1 MGVWPLEEGGA
12 FYPRDALEWS
22 RTVRDAALLA
32 TRLSPRQSS
41 ARDVWA
47 ARARTAASLLVRKQG
62 NKRGNRGGVGGG
74 KRSGSEEV
82 SSWRTAGFLLRGTLE
97 PLSEDEEHLRVRA
110 AALMH
115 AAALLADGDS
125 CFKRVVSA
133 RADEAAAEN
142 FFKSASSRS
151 TTATA
156 TSAAATSATAASTA
170 SSSSKSSSSLS
181 SSSASMAAVDSSA
194 AVSLES
200 STLKELGAAGADA
213 RSLLKIQA
221 MLGDLSPSKAKAKK
235 TTATAATAAI
245 APPVTTPVA
254 PAAVAPSVTPAVVQP
269 AVSNAG
275 PLVLCGGGWRALVPS
290 VVESREALSFVKA
303 ARGKARFG
311 GAALR
316 VAEQL
321 EFLALGGGPVLLGR
335 EGARALKEL
344 GSPCTA
350 AAAADALVASGH
362 WTRSAAMKATATTAA
377 TATGAISASVVT
389 TKEAAQVGQVSP
401 WSAQAIDLAAT
412 KALAIGERRKR
423 LASIAAPLP
432 PPSTASANPGFREPG
447 DSVLG
452 GSVKGAWPGWL
463 VGPHGRVDL
472 RDSSLVPLCVDFSP
486 GNDNPAQSLR
496 PLFSH
501 SHAHVLTQS
510 LPRF

>member
-1 MGVWPLEEGGA
+1 MQLVGVWPLEEGGA

-181 SSSASMAAVDSSA
+181 SSSASMAAVDSS
-194 AVSLES
+194 VSLES

-235 TTATAATAAI
+235 TAATAATAATAV

-254 PAAVAPSVTPAVVQP
+254 PAAVAPSVAPAVVQP

-389 TKEAAQVGQVSP
+389 TEEAGTSRPSVSLVSP
-401 WSAQAIDLAAT
+401 
-412 KALAIGERRKR
+412 
-423 LASIAAPLP
+423 
-432 PPSTASANPGFREPG
+432 
-447 DSVLG
+447 
-452 GSVKGAWPGWL
+452 
-463 VGPHGRVDL
+463 
-472 RDSSLVPLCVDFSP
+472 
-486 GNDNPAQSLR
+486 
-496 PLFSH
+496 SH
-501 SHAHVLTQS
+501 
-510 LPRF
+510 